1 MRDLDWIPGLGR
13 FLGEGKSYPHQYS
26 GLENSMD
33 SPWSWKELDMTE
45 WHSDPDNLPGNLRG
59 ENENPNEYLGLNNSL
74 LVNKLDFLKL
84 FQQISEDAVCF
95 DHPTFFARFP
105 EKYLCNP
112 MDCSPPSSSV
122 LGIFQ
127 ARILKWVAVSS
138 SRWSSQLMDWTCVS
152 CVSCIGRG
160 ILYPCTTWKPWEI
173 SG

>member
-1 MRDLDWIPGLGR
+1 MAQLVKNSACSVRDLDWIPGLGR
-13 FLGEGKSYPHQYS
+13 FLGEGKSFPHQYS
-26 GLENSMD
+26 GLQNSMD

-45 WHSDPDNLPGNLRG
+45 RLLLHAVIQIIYRVNLRG

-127 ARILKWVAVSS
+127 ARILKWVAISS
-138 SRWSSQLMDWTCVS
+138 SR
-152 CVSCIGRG
+152 
-160 ILYPCTTWKPWEI
+160 
-173 SG
+173 